1 MELPTDVVDVGGE
14 VVVEAADVETLC
26 VVGGE
31 GHVTLRISL
40 RFMKVSSLLETDKA
54 LRLSVPASDGG
65 PS

>member
-14 VVVEAADVETLC
+14 VVVGATDVETLR

-31 GHVTLRISL
+31 RHVTLRISL
-40 RFMKVSSLLETDKA
+40 RFMKVSSLSETDKA
-54 LRLSVPASDGG
+54 FRLFVPASDGG